1 MGITESKLGIRL
13 LENEL
18 DCDMSLPEFLS
29 ETEVSHIRRFHESV
43 PDYRATPLVCLDALA
58 SHLGVGKIYIKDES
72 KRFGLNAFKSLGGL
86 YAVTRVICR
95 ELDLDIQQVTF
106 PELQTPEIKRK
117 ISNMVFITATDGNH
131 GRGVAWAA
139 SRYGCKSYIYMTKGT
154 AQSRVDAVYAA
165 GAEEVIVT
173 EVNYDDTVKLAAKR
187 AEDCGWTLVQDT
199 AWEGYEEIP
208 SWITQGYTT
217 MGAEI
222 LDQLRLEGIHKP
234 SHLFLQAGV
243 GSFAGGILGYYA
255 CRFDGKPP
263 ITTIVEPIN
272 VACVLESALTGDGNP
287 HAVPG
292 IQETIMAGLNCGDP
306 CLTTWSILRD
316 WSSFFAACPD
326 FVTAKGMRT
335 LANPLGQDPK
345 IISGESGAVGLGLLS
360 LLMERSELAEMR
372 NRMGIDQNSV
382 ILLVSTEGDT
392 DPAGYQEVIYDG
404 KCPVPQ

>member
-1 MGITESKLGIRL
+1 MDITESKLGIRL
-13 LENEL
+13 LANEQC
-18 DCDMSLPEFLS
+18 CDTNFPDFLS
-29 ETEVSHIRRFHESV
+29 EANVSHIRRFHETV
-43 PDYRATPLVCLDALA
+43 PDYRSTPLVCLDALA

-95 ELDLDIQQVTF
+95 ELDLDIKQVTF
-106 PELQTPEIKRK
+106 PQLQTPDVKQK

-131 GRGVAWAA
+131 GRGIAWAA

-217 MGAEI
+217 MGAEM
-222 LDQLRLEGIHKP
+222 LEQLGLEGIQKP
-234 SHLFLQAGV
+234 SHLFLQSGV

-263 ITTIVEPIN
+263 ITTIVEPVN
-272 VACVLESALTGDGNP
+272 VACVMESALAADGNP
-287 HAVPG
+287 HAVAG

-306 CLTTWSILRD
+306 CLTTWHILRD

-335 LANPLGQDPK
+335 LANPLGKDPK

-360 LLMERSELAEMR
+360 LLMERSELAGMR
-372 NRMGIDQNSV
+372 TQMGIDQHSV

-392 DPAGYQEVIYDG
+392 DPTGYREVIYDG